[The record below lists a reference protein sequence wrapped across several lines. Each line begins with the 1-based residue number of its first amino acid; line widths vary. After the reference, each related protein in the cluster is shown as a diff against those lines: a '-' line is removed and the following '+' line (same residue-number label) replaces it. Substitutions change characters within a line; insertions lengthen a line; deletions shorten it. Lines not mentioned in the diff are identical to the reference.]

1 MRGEISTMQSD
12 ENVLAEIDY
21 KVLRAEIADLKDR
34 VSRQRDE
41 LKKEIESN
49 KGWRDVQLET
59 WHLLTFGSLMI
70 ALIAA
75 GLLGGMYL
83 MWTGAIS
90 APHPAV
96 EQNARP
102 GVELQFQ
109 QLLSAFIPGVM
120 LVLTV
125 FIGFVGLKRLQA
137 YDTEIREAR
146 KEQREQMTA
155 ATNYQQEQLRQM
167 FKGQREFEKNVAGI
181 VKAQAAAAVRNEL
194 EAVLD
199 QHKQTISDTE
209 KRITERKEQIDNTLS
224 GYAWLQKAS
233 EAQSKALYEG
243 SVSSAGQAHKLI
255 TELMENN
262 DTATAVAVVERAIND
277 ETVGGTPDDW
287 FNISAQLGRN
297 DQERLALKACQRG
310 LQEHPQNVD
319 LLSHAL
325 QFTAKLGKW
334 EEADKYYGYLLKV
347 GMDAWNWRGFVFA
360 SDYFVAAGNPG
371 KAIEIS
377 EELSKRMPTEERA
390 YSQIAQIHKKIG
402 RTDKVI
408 EVCEQGMKAV
418 ERRSTIGIL
427 LAEALIESGRY
438 DEALKS
444 CDEALVGTAELQPS
458 TDISNLIWTRG
469 SIFDAY
475 AIMSLRDSGQS
486 KLDGAVEYARRAV
499 VNYRSATEMRGLV
512 RQYAVQTTNRVHVLV
527 ARLKESGATKEQ
539 LAYVLGQDEPDDS

>member
-1 MRGEISTMQSD
+1 MQSD
-12 ENVLAEIDY
+12 ENALAESDC
-21 KVLRAEIADLKDR
+21 KAFRAEIADLKDR

-59 WHLLTFGSLMI
+59 WHLLAFGSLMI

-83 MWTGAIS
+83 MWTGTIA

-96 EQNARP
+96 EQGARP

-109 QLLSAFIPGVM
+109 QILSAFIPGVM

-167 FKGQREFEKNVAGI
+167 FVLQHAFEESVAGI
-181 VKAQAAAAVRNEL
+181 IKVQAAAAVRSEL

-199 QHKQTISDTE
+199 QHKQAISDTE
-209 KRITERKEQIDNTLS
+209 KRIMERKEQIDDTLS
-224 GYAWLQKAS
+224 EYAWLQKAS
-233 EAQSKALYEG
+233 EAQRKALHEG

-255 TELMENN
+255 TVLMEND
-262 DTATAVAVVERAIND
+262 DTATAVAVAERTIKD
-277 ETVGGTPDDW
+277 ESIGGTPEDW
-287 FNISAQLGRN
+287 FNISAQLGSN
-297 DQERLALKACQRG
+297 DQERHALSACQRG
-310 LQEHPQNVD
+310 LHEHPRNVD

-325 QFTAKLGKW
+325 QFTTKLGRR
-334 EEADKYYGYLLKV
+334 EEANKYYGSLLEV
-347 GMDAWNWRGFVFA
+347 GMDTWNWRCFVFV
-360 SDYFVAAGNPG
+360 SDYLIASG
-371 KAIEIS
+371 KSDRAIEVS
-377 EELSKRMPTEERA
+377 EEFSKRIPTDERG
-390 YSQIAQIHKKIG
+390 YSHKARIYQKIG
-402 RTDKVI
+402 QIDKVI
-408 EVCEQGMKAV
+408 EICQQGWKAV
-418 ERRSTIGIL
+418 ERRSTIGII

-438 DEALKS
+438 DEALKA
-444 CDEALVGTAELQPS
+444 CDEALIGTAELQPS

-475 AIMSLRDSGQS
+475 AIMSLRETGQG
-486 KLDGAVEYARRAV
+486 KLDDAIEHARRAV
-499 VNYRSATEMRGLV
+499 VNYRTASGMRGLV
-512 RQYAVQTTNRVHVLV
+512 RQYTAQTNNRVLVLV
-527 ARLKESGATKEQ
+527 ARLKEARVTKEQ